1 MSHVITHKCTGC
13 LKCVNVCPVAC
24 IVPDPEKPLCYIDP
38 DTCIDCASCVPECPK
53 SAIFSDQEVPADSQ
67 DDIKVNSDFFKS
79 GPGYGSL

>member
-13 LKCVNVCPVAC
+13 LKCVNICPVAC
-24 IVPDPEKPLCYIDP
+24 IVPDPEKPRCYIDP
-38 DTCIDCASCVPECPK
+38 DTCIE

-79 GPGYGSL
+79 GPGYSAI